1 MGINSVLIWRTALLG
16 RLIAEEPEPSGRKD
30 KKQPALETTGTKG
43 VLGMT
48 DKEKLDKVE
57 ELVDKTG
64 ASYADARA
72 ALEEHEWNMLDA
84 IVALEEQHKTE
95 NQTARYST
103 APTGMPSGEMSQA
116 QAQWEHD
123 SRRSGASD
131 FVSELWQRV
140 KTVCS
145 YLMERS
151 LIMERGGRE
160 LAKIPLLVVLIA
172 VLVAWKPLI
181 VAFIVSL
188 FFEVRY
194 RLSDPIVVT
203 VDIDEAM
210 GKASD
215 AASEIRSHLDK
226 DAADG
231 SGTQHEGVDES

>member
-1 MGINSVLIWRTALLG
+1 
-16 RLIAEEPEPSGRKD
+16 
-30 KKQPALETTGTKG
+30 
-43 VLGMT
+43 MT

-64 ASYADARA
+64 ASYADART

-84 IVALEEQHKTE
+84 IVALEEQHIAE

-131 FVSELWQRV
+131 LASEIWKRV
-140 KTVCS
+140 KAVCS

-160 LAKIPLLVVLIA
+160 IAKVPLLVVLVA
-172 VLVAWKPLI
+172 VLVAWAPLI

-194 RLSDPIVVT
+194 RLSEPIVVT

-210 GKASD
+210 GKVSD
-215 AASEIRSHLDK
+215 AADEIRSHLDK
-226 DAADG
+226 DIADG
-231 SGTQHEGVDES
+231 SGTRNEEAAKS